1 MVFRGRVVC
10 HTLWEAPMET
20 SEINQNFSSDGQIP
34 DEAKPSET
42 SRLATYQPTQQRAL
56 TRYGRLKM
64 LQRDVLPKL
73 DPSDMR
79 VKLTLKA
86 LYSTYRD
93 LEELGLGEE
102 ARLLR
107 DRDDS

>member
-1 MVFRGRVVC
+1 MD
-10 HTLWEAPMET
+10 T
-20 SEINQNFSSDGQIP
+20 SEINNEISSEGQIS
-34 DEAKPSET
+34 DSTGLFEG
-42 SRLATYQPTQQRAL
+42 SRLAAYRPTQQLAL

-107 DRDDS
+107 DRDEPETKPETD

>member
-1 MVFRGRVVC
+1 MDINN
-10 HTLWEAPMET
+10 LDNDIS
-20 SEINQNFSSDGQIP
+20 SEGQVPSD
-34 DEAKPSET
+34 ESLLES
-42 SRLATYQPTQQRAL
+42 SRLATYRPTQQLAL

-107 DRDDS
+107 DRDDAGSAL

>member
-1 MVFRGRVVC
+1 MDSNTFNTNSDIANESSESEVS
-10 HTLWEAPMET
+10 EAASL
-20 SEINQNFSSDGQIP
+20 SES
-34 DEAKPSET
+34 
-42 SRLATYQPTQQRAL
+42 SRLAAYRPTQQLAL

>member
-1 MVFRGRVVC
+1 MNVDD
-10 HTLWEAPMET
+10 LNNEIS
-20 SEINQNFSSDGQIP
+20 SEGQVSDKVSESLFESSH
-34 DEAKPSET
+34 
-42 SRLATYQPTQQRAL
+42 LAAYRPTQQLAL

-73 DPSDMR
+73 DPTDMR

-107 DRDDS
+107 DRADS

>member
-1 MVFRGRVVC
+1 
-10 HTLWEAPMET
+10 MET
-20 SEINQNFSSDGQIP
+20 SDFETDTPNESQASS
-34 DEAKPSET
+34 EASLLET
-42 SRLATYQPTQQRAL
+42 SRLAAYRPTQQLAL

-107 DRDDS
+107 DRNEV

>member
-1 MVFRGRVVC
+1 MQALSGYD
-10 HTLWEAPMET
+10 P
-20 SEINQNFSSDGQIP
+20 I
-34 DEAKPSET
+34 
-42 SRLATYQPTQQRAL
+42 QRHAL

-73 DPSDMR
+73 DQSDFR

-93 LEELGLGEE
+93 LEELGLHEE
-102 ARLLR
+102 AQLLR
-107 DRDDS
+107 RS